1 MKRWFKDELISVY
14 IANFKKKEGIL
25 LDPVYSG
32 KGFAG
37 LIGLIKNKKLTKND
51 NVLFIH
57 TGGAVSLSAYEWA
70 F

>member
-1 MKRWFKDELISVY
+1 MIEAINLL
-14 IANFKKKEGIL
+14 AKKEAIL

-37 LIGLIKNKKLTKND
+37 LIDLIRNKKFTKDD

-57 TGGAVSLSAYEWA
+57 TGGAISLSAYEWA